1 MIGLL
6 TVVLFTLII
15 VVALKLRFIEQ
26 EMDSLYIMIM
36 ELRKKK

>member
-6 TVVLFTLII
+6 TVVLFTFII